1 MQLIDKQGRAVNTGD
16 IVWYGGQS
24 CVFLS
29 FDGSSVE
36 VQTTCDRRYFM
47 RLTPQHLNL
56 EATSDTEHHRSGIQM

>member
-1 MQLIDKQGRAVNTGD
+1 MQLVDKQGNEVKTGD
-16 IVWYGGQS
+16 IVWYGRQS

-47 RLTPQHLNL
+47 RLTPQYLNL
-56 EATSDTEHHRSGIQM
+56 KLGGLNEILFLSTSR